1 MLTARVSDSMFYPLT
16 LCALQIAFMIMTLQ
30 STTLKID
37 PNSVVLVHSV
47 LTVSCGNITF
57 WHLKEQGQLL
67 QTDRASAFM
76 VDRVKIFL
84 TSLQNFPT
92 T

>member
-1 MLTARVSDSMFYPLT
+1 
-16 LCALQIAFMIMTLQ
+16 MIMTLQ
-30 STTLKID
+30 STTIKID

-47 LTVSCGNITF
+47 LTVSCGPGNITF